1 MIKSSNENDATVL
14 IPKKVNNV
22 GPIQKLVISTA
33 PSPIHPKATLH
44 HLPSSFLPPRRW
56 REKF

>member
-22 GPIQKLVISTA
+22 GPIQKLVISAA
-33 PSPIHPKATLH
+33 PSPIHAPQGH
-44 HLPSSFLPPRRW
+44 SPPPSLFFSSS
-56 REKF
+56 